1 MGKNTITMVSDIQDI
16 TEECIGLLTHTEEL
30 RVSKNMEQ
38 AYEFAKKNFDVIRKL
53 MIGNMMY
60 DKTLICV
67 SGLQGAG
74 KTTLMKNFYGLD
86 DAYFAPTKGR
96 GETIP
101 VLITEKED
109 VQKPVVY
116 ATCIAKNENGV
127 YKKMEKE
134 IAPGEEFDKA
144 SKGNDET
151 IMYLEMQVPY
161 RHTYNSN
168 ISFMLLPGFERD
180 NEYLNT
186 LLEFSVN
193 SSDSA
198 VFVFSE
204 NSFAGVENSK
214 WMNKIQEKLKD
225 NVVYAISGAD
235 GSNDGNKQAKETCLK
250 VLQIPKE
257 ESDRVIC
264 VSSYTDAAENE
275 PWINQLKNALEK
287 YAYTGGDSKLR
298 KNSKYIF
305 EEVSNLKVN
314 LYQILEILNSDV
326 TEEMRDFHND
336 SLLKVFDKTKE
347 KKRAE
352 LKRNLERRLDKA
364 RQDSCIN
371 LETEYA
377 QQPKL
382 KQAKRVF
389 FGNSVKEQF
398 VEPRKM
404 VVSSLNDES
413 GNLRADQ
420 QIVNALED
428 SLSQWERDGNSNAG
442 WLIETT
448 ENDRGEIELIAGED
462 LEAMSAYVTALLAPR
477 KKGDKLEEISYDNP
491 KKLMGAL
498 TEFGTY
504 YFGIMYYDRFAEN
517 THVENYYQPSFSELK
532 LDRIVEGGKSSKRFA
547 AGMLGIMGIDIL
559 GDGTLDMVSQMAVQF
574 GVALPVATMAS
585 VCIVGTG
592 ALSVVSKDINRMV
605 REDCAAAKM
614 TVNNIYDDIV
624 KNVLD
629 DYDVCMQRIR
639 EKIEE
644 NLDDLGRDGK
654 KIMNVYNAKVE
665 VNNALD
671 MLDRM
676 YSEYLGGAYG
686 IM

>member
-1 MGKNTITMVSDIQDI
+1 MSMNTITMISDIQDI
-16 TEECIGLLTHTEEL
+16 TKECMGLLTHMDEL
-30 RVSKNMEQ
+30 RSTGDMTE
-38 AYEFAKKNFDVIRKL
+38 AYEMAKENFGILRKL

-101 VLITEKED
+101 VLITEKEG

-127 YKKMEKE
+127 YEKMEKE
-134 IAPGEEFDKA
+134 IEPGEEFDKA

-180 NEYLNT
+180 NEYLND

-204 NSFAGVENSK
+204 NSFAGAENSK
-214 WMNKIQEKLKD
+214 WLNRIQEKLKE
-225 NVVYAISGAD
+225 NVVYAISGSD
-235 GSNDGNKQAKETCLK
+235 GSIDGNKQVKETCLE
-250 VLQIPKE
+250 VLQIPE
-257 ESDRVIC
+257 EECDRVIC
-264 VSSYTDAAENE
+264 VSSYTDATKNE
-275 PWINQLKNALEK
+275 PWINELKNALEK

-298 KNSKYIF
+298 KNSKYIYK
-305 EEVSNLKVN
+305 EVSNLKHN
-314 LYQILEILNSDV
+314 LYQILGILNSDV
-326 TEEMRDFHND
+326 SDSVIDFHNAF
-336 SLLKVFDKTKE
+336 LLKVFDNTKE
-347 KKRAE
+347 KKRVE
-352 LKRNLERRLDKA
+352 LKKNLESRLDTA
-364 RQDSCIN
+364 RVDSCRK
-371 LETEYA
+371 LEEEYA
-377 QQPKL
+377 EQPKL

-389 FGNSVKEQF
+389 FGNSVEEQF
-398 VEPRKM
+398 IQPRKM
-404 VVSSLNDES
+404 VESSLRNES
-413 GNLRADQ
+413 GNLLADR
-420 QIVNALED
+420 QIAYALED
-428 SLSQWERDGNSNAG
+428 SLSQWEHDGNSNAE
-442 WLIETT
+442 WLIETR
-448 ENDRGEIELIAGED
+448 ENAQGKIELLDGKD
-462 LEAMSAYVTALLAPR
+462 LEAMSADVTALLAPG
-477 KKGDKLEEISYDNP
+477 KKGDKREKISCDNP

-504 YFGIMYYDRFAEN
+504 YFGIMSYDQLAEN
-517 THVENYYQPSFSELK
+517 THIENYYQPSFSDIK
-532 LDRIVEGGKSSKRFA
+532 LDKIVEGGKSSKRFA

-559 GDGTLDMVSQMAVQF
+559 GDGSLNMVGQMAAQL
-574 GVALPVATMAS
+574 GVALPIAGAAS
-585 VCIVGTG
+585 VGIVGAG
-592 ALSVVSKDINRMV
+592 AASVVSQDINRMI
-605 REDCAAAKM
+605 REDCAAAKL
-614 TVNNIYDDIV
+614 TVNDIYDHIV
-624 KNVLD
+624 QNVID
-629 DYDVCMQRIR
+629 EYDAYMQKIR
-639 EKIEE
+639 NWIEE

-665 VNNALD
+665 VNNALQ
-671 MLDRM
+671 MLDRIS
-676 YSEYLGGAYG
+676 SEHLEAAHG